1 MYWQIAFQISVKR
14 FFKILIV
21 TQTFV
26 FYHKRFHSAML
37 SFMFVYSRKHS
48 HYLYLIP
55 HVSHFLWSF
64 PYLHLIL
71 LIPSARLLTKFDNG
85 LAINLPL
92 SIRFIL
98 QDMVCYTFTLPFL
111 SIFLISLSSSPIL
124 LKTWFQLL
132 LK

>member
-26 FYHKRFHSAML
+26 FYHKRFRSVML

-71 LIPSARLLTKFDNG
+71 FIPSARLLTKFDNG

-98 QDMVCYTFTLPFL
+98 QDMVCFTFTLPFL

>member
-26 FYHKRFHSAML
+26 FYHKRFRSVML
-37 SFMFVYSRKHS
+37 SFMFAYSRKHS

-71 LIPSARLLTKFDNG
+71 FIPSARLLTKFDNG

>member
-26 FYHKRFHSAML
+26 FYHKRFRSVML

-71 LIPSARLLTKFDNG
+71 FIPSARLLTKFDNG

>member
-26 FYHKRFHSAML
+26 FYHKRFRSVML

-71 LIPSARLLTKFDNG
+71 FIPSARLLTKFDNG

-98 QDMVCYTFTLPFL
+98 QDMVCFTFTLPFL
-111 SIFLISLSSSPIL
+111 SIFLISLSRSPIL

>member
-26 FYHKRFHSAML
+26 FYHKRFRSVML

-71 LIPSARLLTKFDNG
+71 FIPSARLLTKFDNG

-98 QDMVCYTFTLPFL
+98 QDMVCFRFTLPFL
-111 SIFLISLSSSPIL
+111 SIFLISLSRSPIL